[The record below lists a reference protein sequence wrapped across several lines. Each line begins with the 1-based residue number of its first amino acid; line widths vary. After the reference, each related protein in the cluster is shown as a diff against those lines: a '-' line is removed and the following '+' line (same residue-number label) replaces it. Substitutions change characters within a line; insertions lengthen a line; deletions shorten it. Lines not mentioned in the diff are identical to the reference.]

1 VEGSLSRLLEEAAD
15 IAWVY
20 LERSGELGNGDAA
33 RFLTDTIERMI
44 RQGHRNRMYL
54 ANKAINKYLESGSQQ
69 SRSQE
74 SRSQQSR
81 NHVVTIREDA

>member
-1 VEGSLSRLLEEAAD
+1 LLEESVN

-44 RQGHRNRMYL
+44 RQGHRNRMFL
-54 ANKAINKYLESGSQQ
+54 ANKAIARYRESKG
-69 SRSQE
+69 
-74 SRSQQSR
+74 
-81 NHVVTIREDA
+81 NVVPIEEHA